1 MQYSIVY
8 DIFGRKHPNSPMKWH
23 LPVNVLRVQRR
34 IHPLPPFT
42 CSLAR
47 SHTDIGTLQPV
58 SVSVRAFRN
67 GQRGLT
73 NSVRSETRARSLSN
87 KPAER
92 HRHTFQTIFKVN
104 EFQFRGEIQ
113 SE

>member
-1 MQYSIVY
+1 MA
-8 DIFGRKHPNSPMKWH
+8 FTRKCTTSTTAHTPAAAVH
-23 LPVNVLRVQRR
+23 L
-34 IHPLPPFT
+34 F
-42 CSLAR
+42 AR
-47 SHTDIGTLQPV
+47 SHTHIGTLQPV